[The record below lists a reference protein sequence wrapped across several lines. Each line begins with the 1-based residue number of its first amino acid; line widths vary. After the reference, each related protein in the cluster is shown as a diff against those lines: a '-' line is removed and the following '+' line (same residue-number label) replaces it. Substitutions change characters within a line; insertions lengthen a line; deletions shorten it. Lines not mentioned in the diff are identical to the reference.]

1 MAPTAAAA
9 NAALALLP
17 PLPNIVGPKLEAFT
31 DDIESH
37 HYTLLEY
44 LGSGVHSAVMRV
56 QINNNIFVVKFF
68 KSYWLDKP
76 AFDMYPL
83 DEDYLMDPTP
93 AKLNAAGNN
102 PQPQAVMDAF
112 GTVQSHLSI
121 PTTQPASR
129 GTGQRICNSHDDLT
143 QPVYAIV
150 KDWVQDHR
158 NADGSPMSNQV
169 KARQIKHIPK
179 MLCNLHQLHKC
190 GIVIRDLKEQQYYE
204 GQIAD
209 FSHAWT
215 VPHLLAPGNDVRPA
229 WAWKSM
235 AAWDLHCLVMSYRMY
250 NRVV

>member
-102 PQPQAVMDAF
+102 PQPQAVMDALED
-112 GTVQSHLSI
+112 Q
-121 PTTQPASR
+121 TTPFANECR
-129 GTGQRICNSHDDLT
+129 
-143 QPVYAIV
+143 PVYAIV

-235 AAWDLHCLVMSYRMY
+235 AAWDLHCLVMS
-250 NRVV
+250 